1 MLVEERTK
9 EMKFSEVCL
18 GDIVKFD
25 KMYFLVTEDFY
36 CADGEVINVIN
47 LNDGFGYYIKDS
59 DMVMNLTTRA
69 KVIIEG

>member
-1 MLVEERTK
+1 MLVEEKTK

-25 KMYFLVTEDFY
+25 EMYFLVTEDFY
-36 CADGEVINVIN
+36 YLDGEAINVVDIK
-47 LNDGFGYYIKDS
+47 DGCGYYLKDS
-59 DMVMNLTTRA
+59 DMVMNLTRTA

>member
-1 MLVEERTK
+1 MLVEEKAR

-25 KMYFLVTEDFY
+25 KRYFLVTEDFY
-36 CADGEVINVIN
+36 CADGETINVIN

>member
-18 GDIVKFD
+18 GDIIKFD
-25 KMYFLVTEDFY
+25 KMYFLVTQDFY
-36 CADGEVINVIN
+36 CADGEAINVIN
-47 LNDGFGYYIKDS
+47 LNDGFGFYIKDS
-59 DMVMNLTTRA
+59 DMVMNLTTKA

>member
-25 KMYFLVTEDFY
+25 KMYFLVIQDIY
-36 CADGEVINVIN
+36 CVDGESINVIN
-47 LNDGFGYYIKDS
+47 IKDGYGYYLKNN
-59 DMVMNLTTRA
+59 DMVMNLTTKA
-69 KVIIEG
+69 KVIIEE

>member
-18 GDIVKFD
+18 GDIIKFN
-25 KMYFLVTEDFY
+25 KMYFLVIRDSY
-36 CADGEVINVIN
+36 CEGEIINVVNIK
-47 LNDGFGYYIKDS
+47 DGYGYYLKNS
-59 DMVMNLTTRA
+59 DMVMNLTTKA